1 MSQFDNISEVKKT
14 ALEITNDIFAIGQKY
29 VKHRRIAAFFSRFFK
44 PHLDKVTLG
53 APDDDIIQVMKLVK
67 NKIDKTFKD
76 LDIVEQL
83 QEQRELN
90 DPNIQAH
97 VEKIIL
103 KNNIF
108 GDRKINEDKAAE
120 ILRRLQNG

>member
-29 VKHRRIAAFFSRFFK
+29 VKHRRIAAFFTKFFK

-53 APDDDIIQVMKLVK
+53 APDDDIIQVMTLVK
-67 NKIDKTFKD
+67 NKIDRTFKQ
-76 LDIVEQL
+76 LDIVEQVA
-83 QEQRELN
+83 EAKEYN
-90 DPNIQAH
+90 DPKIQAQ

-103 KNNIF
+103 KNNVF
-108 GDRKINEDKAAE
+108 APKIDEVKAAK
-120 ILRRLQNG
+120 ILERLRNG